1 VPELRH
7 LAAWIVEVRAHKS
20 ALEIRGVPE
29 DLPVRDGLDIQEI
42 MRGLK
47 VWRNP
52 VNRFAVARLHY
63 SADPKKDTDE
73 WRDRTRASYR
83 WQEWLQEYEIVD
95 SAFDGLPV
103 YGEDFSLDFH
113 VSKEPL
119 KWNDMFP
126 VVRGWDFGL
135 AAEGMACVFVQLLPP
150 TRLFVYNELTASDL
164 DLEHFCPEVRRVSH
178 EWFPNCRKWFDIV
191 DPSGFNRN
199 DIDKRKRVDI
209 VRQILNTRAIP
220 GAKSEVDRLRA
231 VTRFL
236 RENRRGMP
244 AVMIDPKVRMLID
257 GFIGGYHY
265 AWAKGGGL
273 KDHPEKNEYSH
284 IQDAL
289 QYVCSKILNL
299 DINQTRPT
307 VKIPTPK
314 YFFNHPTQASNH
326 V

>member
-1 VPELRH
+1 ME
-7 LAAWIVEVRAHKS
+7 IKAHKS

-29 DLPVRDGLDIQEI
+29 DLPVKEGLVIQDI
-42 MRGLK
+42 RKGLK
-47 VWRNP
+47 VWHNP
-52 VNRFAVARLHY
+52 INRFAVARLHY
-63 SADPKKDTDE
+63 TCDPAKATEE
-73 WRDRTRASYR
+73 WKDRTRASYR

-113 VSKEPL
+113 ASKVPL
-119 KWNDMFP
+119 AWNPDFP

-135 AAEGMACVFVQLLPP
+135 AAEGMACVFVQLLP
-150 TRLFVYNELTASDL
+150 TSRLFVYNELTASDL
-164 DLEHFCPEVRRVSH
+164 DLEHFAPEVRRVSL
-178 EWFPNCRKWFDIV
+178 EWFPGCRKWFDIV

-209 VRQILNTRAIP
+209 VRQTLNTKAIP

-236 RENRRGMP
+236 KENRRGLP
-244 AVMIDPKVRMLID
+244 AITIDQRAKTLID

-265 AWAKGGGL
+265 GWAKDGAL

-284 IQDAL
+284 IHDAL

-299 DINQTRPT
+299 EINQANQA
-307 VKIPTPK
+307 VKIPMPK
-314 YFFNHPTQASNH
+314 YKFSNPLETSAH